1 MKRNHRVIRLC
12 SHLMSGF
19 LIAVALTLNAAEPFT
34 IGLDSGENVQ
44 EFSLPVGKSQII
56 RSAQPLEQI
65 IVGNPEIADV
75 ELLNENQFLLL
86 GKSPGITNVAFK
98 NTDSQ
103 IIAVMDVIVGFDIDA
118 IKRSLR
124 ELLPEEQDIEVR
136 GANTKVMVSGQVS
149 NSSVV
154 DTVMAVTGSYA
165 DSNVVNLLQV
175 GGGHQ
180 VLLEARI
187 AEVKRNRLRSLGVQ
201 TAIAGSAGSN
211 TVLTA
216 LTGAPLTNAFGGGL
230 QINNTGITDSLI
242 INLQALEQEGSAQ
255 VLAEPNIVAL
265 SGQEASFL
273 VGGEFPVPVVQ
284 PGGTAGSIT
293 VDYKEF
299 GVGLNFT
306 PTVLSDRRINLRL
319 STEVSDID
327 FTSGT
332 TVLGTT
338 VPGLR
343 TRRAVTTIE
352 LGDGNSFAIA
362 GLLQND
368 MSSVVRALPGLGN
381 IPILGALFRS
391 TQFEREETE
400 LVIIITAKLVKSTRG
415 NLALPTDNYLPPS
428 SWEQYGLGR
437 IEGEP
442 TLTPRATTSSTQ
454 EGLDGSLGHQF

>member
-1 MKRNHRVIRLC
+1 MNRNQPVAKIFSSLLC
-12 SHLMSGF
+12 GL
-19 LIAVALTLNAAEPFT
+19 LITVSLTLNAAESFT
-34 IGLDSGENVQ
+34 IGLQNGDNVQ

-56 RSAQPLEQI
+56 RSVRPLEQI
-65 IVGNPEIADV
+65 IIGNPEIADV

-98 NTDSQ
+98 DTDSQ
-103 IIAVMDVIVGFDIDA
+103 IIAVLDVIVGFDIDA

-124 ELLPEEQDIEVR
+124 ELLPEEQNIEVR
-136 GANTKVMVSGQVS
+136 GANTKIMLSGQVS

-154 DTVMAVTGSYA
+154 ETVMAVTGSYA
-165 DSNVVNLLQV
+165 DNNVVNLLQV

-201 TAIAGSAGSN
+201 TDITGSAGSN

-216 LTGAPLTNAFGGGL
+216 LTGAPLMNAFGDGL

-242 INLQALEQEGSAQ
+242 INLRALEQEGSAH

-327 FTSGT
+327 LTSGT

-343 TRRAVTTIE
+343 TRRAVTTVE

-368 MSSVVRALPGLGN
+368 MSSVVRALPGLGA

-391 TQFEREETE
+391 TEFNREETE
-400 LVIIITAKLVKSTRG
+400 LVIIITARLVKSSRG

-437 IEGEP
+437 TEGEP
-442 TLTPRATTSSTQ
+442 KVLPEARISSTQ

>member
-1 MKRNHRVIRLC
+1 MPAF
-12 SHLMSGF
+12 LMVVS
-19 LIAVALTLNAAEPFT
+19 LTLNAAEPFT

-391 TQFEREETE
+391 THFEREETE